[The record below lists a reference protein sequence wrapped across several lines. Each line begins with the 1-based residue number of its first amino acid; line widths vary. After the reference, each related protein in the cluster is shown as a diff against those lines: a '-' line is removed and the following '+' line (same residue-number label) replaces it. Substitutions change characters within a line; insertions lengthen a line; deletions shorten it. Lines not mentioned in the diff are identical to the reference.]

1 MKKTDGKKVLKS
13 FIKAMITLGALAMNY
28 GLISDAI
35 SLTGYGNPETIFGT
49 LSKLLYSV
57 ETEPMTAF
65 FLLGFLLFFYLHLY
79 DMEKLP
85 RNILLG
91 TRWLAFFA
99 AGSVIIGKSFYVYDD
114 IGLLLR
120 GTVQMIK
127 GAIVLGGFCLFFSGL
142 LQMLVSVYIRYCA
155 KNPDISRFDK
165 IFCMKYSGLLIASFL
180 LAAWLPTIVAF
191 YPAVFLGDS

>member
-65 FLLGFLLFFYLHLY
+65 FF
-79 DMEKLP
+79 
-85 RNILLG
+85 
-91 TRWLAFFA
+91 
-99 AGSVIIGKSFYVYDD
+99 
-114 IGLLLR
+114 
-120 GTVQMIK
+120 
-127 GAIVLGGFCLFFSGL
+127 
-142 LQMLVSVYIRYCA
+142 
-155 KNPDISRFDK
+155 
-165 IFCMKYSGLLIASFL
+165 
-180 LAAWLPTIVAF
+180 
-191 YPAVFLGDS
+191 